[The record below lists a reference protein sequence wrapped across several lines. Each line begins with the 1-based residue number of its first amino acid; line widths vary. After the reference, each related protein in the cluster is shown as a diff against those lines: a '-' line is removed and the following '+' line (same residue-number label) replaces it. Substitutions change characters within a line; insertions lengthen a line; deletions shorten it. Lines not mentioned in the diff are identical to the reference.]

1 MNRATTDLRIGHMF
15 KNVRLETERLV
26 IRPFELEDAEA
37 LHAVVRQEE
46 VMRYLPEDVM
56 SIEEVRHVISWL
68 VDCYQKNTP
77 ECILK
82 FTLAVV
88 SKKDEKLIGWCGLG
102 PLEFSREEVE
112 IFYGLSKDRWGEG
125 IATEAA
131 RRVLRFGF
139 ETLKLDRIVAVTDP
153 RNAASVKVIEK
164 LGMIYRKKIENLPEI
179 YSHYQGCLYY
189 SLSREE
195 YLRTTKS

>member
-1 MNRATTDLRIGHMF
+1 MF
-15 KNVRLETERLV
+15 KNVCLETERLV
-26 IRPFELEDAEA
+26 VRPFELDDAPA
-37 LHAVVRQEE
+37 LHGIVSQEE
-46 VMRYLPEDVM
+46 VMKYLPEDVM

-68 VDCYQKNTP
+68 ADCYQKNTP

-88 SKKDEKLIGWCGLG
+88 FKDNETLIGWCGLG
-102 PLEFSREEVE
+102 PLEFSPEEIE
-112 IFYGLSKDRWGEG
+112 IFYGLSEDQWGKG

-131 RRVLRFGF
+131 KTVLRYGF
-139 ETLKLDRIVAVTDP
+139 ETLKLDQIVAVTDP

-164 LGMIYRKKIENLPEI
+164 LGMTYRKKVENLPEK

-195 YLRTTKS
+195 YFELAGD